1 MEEKQK
7 HIVMGST
14 DKNLGAFCWVHPGV
28 SWTSATFKLVW
39 LFVYKIVFPGKK
51 YFPQRK
57 SLAENKLH
65 LFA

>member
-51 YFPQRK
+51 
-57 SLAENKLH
+57 
-65 LFA
+65 